1 MAAKIN
7 ESRRCVII
15 SGAPDADIDFLRQ
28 TVSADDFVICAD
40 SGLASAQSAGIKPN
54 LIVGDFDS
62 YIGVLPGDCETVRL
76 CPEKDDSD
84 TFHAVGLGFGRGFR
98 RFAVLAA
105 TGGRLDHTLANLCL
119 LGHISARGGEGVIL
133 SENGEI
139 RFLTVGTYPF
149 DGFNGKTFSVF
160 AFGCPSVTL
169 TYSGAK
175 YPLQNG
181 ILFHERP
188 VGLSN
193 VFTSDKAKVTVHSG
207 TALMIINYN
216 SDWNKR
222 I

>member
-119 LGHISARGGEGVIL
+119 LGHISAKGGEGVIL
-133 SENGEI
+133 SRDASV
-139 RFLTVGTYPF
+139 RFLSEGTYDF
-149 DGFNGKTFSVF
+149 DGVNGQTFSVF
-160 AFGCPSVTL
+160 PFGCTEVVL

-175 YPLQNG
+175 YPLKNG
-181 ILFHERP
+181 VIRHDRP
-188 VGLSN
+188 IGLSN
-193 VFTSDKAKVTVHSG
+193 IFTADKPSVTVHTG
-207 TALMIINYN
+207 TALLIINN
-216 SDWNKR
+216 GNL
-222 I
+222 